1 MIVRRVL
8 CAVTAVLLVA
18 VSCSRDPEKVKKTYL
33 DRGNQYFKNG
43 KYKEASIMYRSALK
57 KDMRYGEAYYH
68 LGLTDLRLGRW
79 ADAIKNLRRA
89 VELQPDNLD
98 ATTNLANIYL
108 QIYMLDPKRPKEAL
122 KELELISAALLKKDP
137 KSFLGLRIKG
147 HLALAARNTKEALDA
162 FRAAHQ
168 VKPLSPEIV
177 MPLVET
183 MAMNGEFAEG
193 EKLAYQMIAK
203 DKTFQAVYDWLYFR
217 YIALKRLED
226 AEKIYKIKIENNPK
240 QPFFILQLAGHYFLT
255 RRKDDME
262 KALAGITSRPND
274 FPVGHVQVGDFY
286 LRIRDV
292 DKAVKH
298 YEEGLKLAGSKEHRA
313 TYEKRLVET
322 LILRGRKQEALDLVG
337 KVLKANPSD
346 NDAIA
351 MRASLWLQDGSKE
364 KIQNAISELN
374 SVIIRTPENFVL
386 RYNLGRAYI
395 AKGDVDQARIQFQ
408 EAVKYRPDYTPAR
421 LALAQLHLAKNEFT
435 KALQVAEEIISYDAN
450 NIPARMIR
458 TSCRIGLGDLPTARN
473 ELNLV
478 LAANPS
484 YPDALFQMGVL
495 NYQEKKYKDAEMAFV
510 QLQKT
515 SPNDP
520 RGLVGRVETFV
531 AQKQFDIA
539 IQLLQD
545 DLKLNPE
552 RSFYRLALG
561 NTAVRAKK
569 YDLAIAEY
577 DNLMEKNAKN
587 FDVQIRLAETHRL
600 KGDMPQAI
608 AAFKKARELNPND
621 PTALV
626 HLALIFEGVGKSA
639 EARPYYEMI
648 LKLQPDN
655 VVALNNLAFLM
666 AETGGDLDQALTMAQ
681 RAKAKAPHEAN
692 VADTLGW
699 IYIKKNLSDSAIPI
713 FRELVSKHED
723 NAIFHYHLGMALF
736 QKGDK
741 NAAKRSLEMAL
752 KNNPSASDEVKIKEL
767 MSRI

>member
-1 MIVRRVL
+1 MIHRRVL
-8 CAVTAVLLVA
+8 CMLLPVLLLA
-18 VSCSRDPEKVKKTYL
+18 AGCSRDPEKVKKAYL
-33 DRGNQYFKNG
+33 DRGNEYFKNG

-57 KDMRYGEAYYH
+57 KDMRYGEAYYR
-68 LGLTDLRLGRW
+68 LGLADLRLGRW
-79 ADAIKNLRRA
+79 GDAIRNLRRA
-89 VELQPDNLD
+89 VELQPDNMD

-108 QIYMLDPKRPKEAL
+108 QIYLMDPKKPKEAL
-122 KELELISAALLKKDP
+122 KELEQIAGPLLKKDP

-147 HLALAARNTKEALDA
+147 HLALAAKNAKEALDY

-168 VKPLSPEIV
+168 VKPLSPEII

-183 MAMNGEFAEG
+183 MAMSGEFAEG

-203 DKTFQAVYDWLYFR
+203 DKSFAAAYDWLYFR
-217 YIALKRLED
+217 YIALRRLDD
-226 AEKIYKIKIENNPK
+226 AEKIYKTKIENNPK
-240 QPFFILQLAGHYFLT
+240 QPFFILQLAGHYFLL

-262 KALAGITSRPND
+262 KTLALITSKPGD
-274 FPVGHVQVGDFY
+274 FPLGQVQVGDFY
-286 LRIRDV
+286 LRIRDI
-292 DKAVKH
+292 DMAVKH
-298 YEEGLKLAGSKEHRA
+298 YEKGLQLAAGGDQRGL
-313 TYEKRLVET
+313 YQKRLVET
-322 LILRGRKQEALDLVG
+322 LILRGRKQEALDLVTT
-337 KVLKANPSD
+337 VLKDNPKD

-364 KIQNAISELN
+364 KIQNAINELN

-435 KALQVAEEIISYDAN
+435 KALQAAEDILNYDAN

-478 LAANPS
+478 LAANPT

-495 NYQEKKYKDAEMAFV
+495 NYQEKKYKEAEQNFV
-510 QLQKT
+510 QLQNT

-531 AQKQFDIA
+531 AEKQFDTA
-539 IQLLQD
+539 IQLLQN
-545 DLKLNPE
+545 DLAKNPE

-577 DNLMEKNAKN
+577 GKLINKDAKN
-587 FDVQIRLAETHRL
+587 FDVQIRLAEAHRL
-600 KGDMPQAI
+600 KGDVPSAVTE
-608 AAFKKARELNPND
+608 FKKARELNPND
-621 PTALV
+621 ATALV
-626 HLALIFEGVGKSA
+626 HLALIYEGAGKSN
-639 EARPYYEMI
+639 EARPYYEQI

-655 VVALNNLAFLM
+655 VIALNNLAFLM
-666 AETGGDLDQALTMAQ
+666 AESGGDLDQALTMAQ
-681 RAKAKAPHEAN
+681 RAKAKAPHEPN

-713 FRELVSKHED
+713 FRELVAKHGD
-723 NAIFHYHLGMALF
+723 NAMFHYHLGMALL

-741 NAAKRSLEMAL
+741 GGAKRSLETAL
-752 KNNPSASDEVKIKEL
+752 RNNPSPNDIAKIKEL
-767 MSRI
+767 ISRI